1 MGSTSS
7 TGGLLQSGIGA
18 GLGLIGG
25 IISGIIGNR
34 AHQKYAN
41 ALENVNM
48 AMPEALGQAQSL
60 YNRMAYQQM
69 PGYETMLQGV
79 DANTANTMTMA
90 QQVANSPAAL
100 LDALIQSS
108 TAGENQKRNIGI
120 ENANYQT
127 QMAQNLARFLG
138 TTKAGYQNEINQ
150 FNVDKQISALKERML
165 GTQELMQ
172 GITGGLGSAFS
183 NWGAGQ
189 QANFQQ
195 QRANALMNYF
205 NGGSSSG
212 VAAPSIGGG
221 STLASMLAAAVAN
234 G

>member
-1 MGSTSS
+1 MA
-7 TGGLLQSGIGA
+7 GGYLESGIGA
-18 GLGLIGG
+18 GLGLLGG

-48 AMPEALGQAQSL
+48 DMPEALGQAQTL

-79 DANTANTMTMA
+79 DANTANTMTQA
-90 QQVANSPAAL
+90 KDITNSPAAL

-108 TAGENQKRNIGI
+108 TAGDNQKREIGI
-120 ENANYQT
+120 DNANYQT
-127 QMAQNLARFLG
+127 QMAQALARFLG
-138 TTKAGYQNEINQ
+138 VTKAGYENEVNQ

-165 GTQELMQ
+165 GTKELMQ
-172 GITGGLGSAFS
+172 GITGGLGSAFA

-189 QANFQQ
+189 QDYFQQ
-195 QRANALMNYF
+195 QKAKALMAYF
-205 NGGSSSG
+205 NKPAS
-212 VAAPSIGGG
+212 A
-221 STLASMLAAAVAN
+221 ASMF
-234 G
+234 GT